1 MQTINLHKGLAH
13 GGAGTSQRTR
23 TSSSRR
29 KRGSF
34 SSCSNSK
41 SESSRSLKEREF
53 LIEDHCRERRVTLE
67 LLGCT
72 VSNWCSIQEV
82 YTTIFVMFF
91 CDLNLT
97 WRPLLWPIPFT
108 RVKYLACWADI
119 AVLVRREYSRK
130 RALRKV
136 SSYVKMWVS
145 WPSLVCFV
153 VNKSA
158 RTHP

>member
-1 MQTINLHKGLAH
+1 
-13 GGAGTSQRTR
+13 
-23 TSSSRR
+23 
-29 KRGSF
+29 
-34 SSCSNSK
+34 
-41 SESSRSLKEREF
+41 
-53 LIEDHCRERRVTLE
+53 
-67 LLGCT
+67 
-72 VSNWCSIQEV
+72 V

-136 SSYVKMWVS
+136 SSYVKKWVS